1 MRACRMRV
9 SKAEPET
16 ASNDLANACS
26 RHPAA
31 KCTFGSLVLGSH
43 GPLEKTQMTSM
54 VVGLGSSHFRPRL
67 PGSFTLPRR
76 PVETLGGG
84 PRSEPRAPMQMVSGA
99 LGSLVVQGLG
109 FRV

>member
-1 MRACRMRV
+1 MRV
-9 SKAEPET
+9 SEAEPET

-43 GPLEKTQMTSM
+43 GPKTQMTSM

-84 PRSEPRAPMQMVSGA
+84 ASVGASSAHANGQRRSRQFSGA
-99 LGSLVVQGLG
+99 GA
-109 FRV
+109 RV